1 MPARAAVDGVR
12 ARAGGRAV
20 SGDRAERGG
29 RLLGQAAGAAAV
41 QVWLGLLGLFT
52 TPFLLRHLGP
62 AAYGVFAMVGAVS
75 GQLSN
80 LELGFGQAT
89 IVYLARARAAA
100 RGDEERAILQ
110 TSAFVFLGGGLLA
123 AALLGAGS
131 DWLTRSFFNVPADL
145 QGPALSAFRWGAL
158 ILGVSF
164 VSSFLSSVLQ
174 ALARVGWLNASRGL
188 VGTAASLGS
197 VAIVALGGALRG
209 VFHVQAAVA
218 VGGLLFLAVGAA
230 RAHALPRPHFDRRT
244 AAEMARFGTVV
255 FLAGI
260 AYQWMINGPP
270 LVLGAL
276 VGAAEIPAFSV
287 PHLVLQKL
295 AMLIAAAS
303 LAFLPFA
310 SAAAAAPGGGG
321 LIGAF
326 RAHVRLTL
334 LTMGPVAAYLAVFAR
349 PLLAAWVNPGFAVG
363 GAPCL
368 RLLAGAGLVLALAG
382 PPADVARAQGRPLWV
397 LVYTAVVAAVG
408 LLGSLLL
415 VPRWRA
421 QGAAAAF
428 LLALLV
434 GTAPLLI
441 AVAQALLAIRPAA
454 LARMVAAPLLAVG
467 AVSVLYVLGARATEG
482 LPPALA
488 TGFVATSL
496 FALAAYRFVLEPR
509 EREALRRVL
518 RRPA

>member
-1 MPARAAVDGVR
+1 MK
-12 ARAGGRAV
+12 
-20 SGDRAERGG
+20 DRAERGG
-29 RLLGQAAGAAAV
+29 QLLGQAAGAAAV
-41 QVWLGLLGLFT
+41 QVWLAAIGLFT

-62 AAYGVFAMVGAVS
+62 AAYGVFAMVAAVS

-89 IVYLARARAAA
+89 IVYLARARAAD
-100 RGDEERAILQ
+100 RRDEERAILE
-110 TSAFVFLGGGLLA
+110 TSAFVFVGAG
-123 AALLGAGS
+123 LLGAAVLGAGAG
-131 DWLTRSFFNVPADL
+131 WLTRSFFNVPPDL
-145 QGPALSAFRWGAL
+145 QGEALTAFRWGAF

-164 VSSFLSSVLQ
+164 VSSFLSAVLQ
-174 ALARVGWLNASRGL
+174 ALARVGWLNATRGV

-197 VAIVALGGALRG
+197 VAVVALGGALRG
-209 VFHVQAAVA
+209 LFRLQAAVTLL
-218 VGGLLFLAVGAA
+218 GLLLLVAGAHRARVLA
-230 RAHALPRPHFDRRT
+230 RPRPDRRT
-244 AAEMARFGTVV
+244 ALEMARFGAVV

-321 LIGAF
+321 LAGAF

-334 LTMGPVAAYLAVFAR
+334 LTMGPVAAYLAVFA
-349 PLLAAWVNPGFAVG
+349 PTLLAAWVSPGFAQAA
-363 GAPCL
+363 APCL
-368 RLLAGAGLVLALAG
+368 RLLAAAGLVLALSG
-382 PPADVARAQGRPLWV
+382 PPADVARAQGRPMWV
-397 LVYTAVVAAVG
+397 LVYTAAVAAVG
-408 LLGSLLL
+408 LLGSLAL

-421 QGAAAAF
+421 PGAAAAF

-434 GTAPLLI
+434 GTPPLLI
-441 AVAQALLAIRPAA
+441 TVSRTLLAIRPLA
-454 LARMVAAPLLAVG
+454 LARAVAGPLLAV
-467 AVSVLYVLGARATEG
+467 AVLAAAYALGARAFAG
-482 LPPALA
+482 LLPALA
-488 TGFVATSL
+488 TGFVATSA
-496 FALAAYRFVLEPR
+496 FALLAYRLLLEPG
-509 EREALRRVL
+509 ERAALRRL
-518 RRPA
+518 LGRAS